1 MLIIN
6 PPCEDVGSW
15 AGKSML
21 FQGVTDAM
29 NEDDIRCVRI
39 PMKL

>member
-1 MLIIN
+1 
-6 PPCEDVGSW
+6 VGSR
-15 AGKSML
+15 AGKFML

-29 NEDDIRCVRI
+29 NEDDIRYVRI

>member
-1 MLIIN
+1 
-6 PPCEDVGSW
+6 
-15 AGKSML
+15 ML